1 MKQRVLRS
9 MLLAGVMALA
19 CSPAPVLAADPSPSP
34 RPLPIKK
41 TTVELQAPEAKQ
53 KSSGGVHF
61 ERPPLMNRSFRLVPR
76 QEAKDEAAREMAA
89 PAPAAPAMLQ
99 NARPAPTP
107 TPTPTPTP
115 AGKR

>member
-1 MKQRVLRS
+1 MTQHLLRS
-9 MLLAGVMALA
+9 LILAGVTAMALA
-19 CSPAPVLAADPSPSP
+19 PAPVLAADPSPSP

-76 QEAKDEAAREMAA
+76 AEEARDMA
-89 PAPAAPAMLQ
+89 APAAPAAQ
-99 NARPAPTP
+99 SKPAPTP

-115 AGKR
+115 ALKR